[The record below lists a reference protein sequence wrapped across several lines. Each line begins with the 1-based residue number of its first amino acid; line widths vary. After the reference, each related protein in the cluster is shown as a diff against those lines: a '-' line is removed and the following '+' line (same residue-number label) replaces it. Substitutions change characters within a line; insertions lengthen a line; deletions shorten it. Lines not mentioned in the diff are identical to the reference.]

1 MAPRG
6 APSPGRRLP
15 PISPTPSPAC
25 PARLRRGALRRV
37 RRTRGPAWRLLAV
50 GPRLPLS
57 RRPQDDGE
65 PQFSLCQA
73 GRAAAGPRR
82 VPSLAKGARS
92 SEPRAF
98 LPPGLL
104 LRLPPAPPRR
114 SFRKASGRSA
124 AASGPGVGPSA
135 ARGQRVRRGRPRARD
150 GRGGGREGGRSV
162 AGRRAVRTA
171 ASPGP
176 PRPVHRPRR
185 PRPERP
191 HPPAPPAGAQ
201 AGTTVALLGA
211 QPRPAPALAG
221 GPSPPNSPWL
231 LSSLHRGRRPLIPAP
246 RASRGLSADPRPY
259 LLTRV
264 WAARRAALC
273 PRPRPWRADGRREPG
288 SRAERCAGPGSRPGD
303 RGAAGSLQC
312 ARGK

>member
-37 RRTRGPAWRLLAV
+37 RRTRGPAWRLLAM

-104 LRLPPAPPRR
+104 LRLPTAT
-114 SFRKASGRSA
+114 S
-124 AASGPGVGPSA
+124 
-135 ARGQRVRRGRPRARD
+135 
-150 GRGGGREGGRSV
+150 SV
-162 AGRRAVRTA
+162 
-171 ASPGP
+171 S
-176 PRPVHRPRR
+176 RR
-185 PRPERP
+185 PLR
-191 HPPAPPAGAQ
+191 A
-201 AGTTVALLGA
+201 ALSARRVGA
-211 QPRPAPALAG
+211 QPR
-221 GPSPPNSPWL
+221 
-231 LSSLHRGRRPLIPAP
+231 
-246 RASRGLSADPRPY
+246 RAD

-273 PRPRPWRADGRREPG
+273 PRPRPWRVDGRREPG
-288 SRAERCAGPGSRPGD
+288 RRAERCAGPGTRPGD

-312 ARGK
+312 ASEK